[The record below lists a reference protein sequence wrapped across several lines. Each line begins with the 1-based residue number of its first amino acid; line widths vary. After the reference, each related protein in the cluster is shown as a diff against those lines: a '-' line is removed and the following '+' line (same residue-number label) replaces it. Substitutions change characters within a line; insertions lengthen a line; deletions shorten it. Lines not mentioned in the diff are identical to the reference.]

1 MPSATTRRG
10 PHADRDAVDRPVDVE
25 DGLVLDGPARERSEK
40 ATAAA
45 FGVVR
50 RAIVEGVPVTRQGL
64 AAEAAYTLR
73 MPVPEAL
80 RELDVVA
87 QRLGIASLV

>member
-1 MPSATTRRG
+1 MSPSATQRH
-10 PHADRDAVDRPVDVE
+10 PDADRDAVDRVDGRVSE
-25 DGLVLDGPARERSEK
+25 DAARERSEK

-50 RAIVEGVPVTRQGL
+50 RAIVEGVPVTRRGL
-64 AAEAAYTLR
+64 AEEATYTLG
-73 MPVPEAL
+73 MPAADAL